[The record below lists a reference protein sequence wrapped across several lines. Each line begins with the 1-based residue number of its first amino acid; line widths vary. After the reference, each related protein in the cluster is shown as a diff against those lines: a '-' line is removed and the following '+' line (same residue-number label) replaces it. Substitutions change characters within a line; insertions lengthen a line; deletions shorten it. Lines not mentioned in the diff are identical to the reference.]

1 MLRMIRFND
10 TLEKPYFDDETVMK
24 KEDK

>member
-1 MLRMIRFND
+1 MLRMIRFNN
-10 TLEKPYFDDETVMK
+10 TLENPYFDDETVMK